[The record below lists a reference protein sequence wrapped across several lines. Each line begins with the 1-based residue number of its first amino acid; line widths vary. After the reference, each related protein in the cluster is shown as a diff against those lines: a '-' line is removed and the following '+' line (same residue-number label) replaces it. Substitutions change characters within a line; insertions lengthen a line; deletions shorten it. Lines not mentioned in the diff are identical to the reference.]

1 MRDYKALIR
10 QKRQEKGISQNQL
23 AKLVGISQPY
33 MNQIETGVRNPTL
46 PTLMKICEILD
57 ISLFGKE
64 DEETGGSVIAIP
76 CSRINSGLPAR
87 ICFPSTRAHTP

>member
-10 QKRQEKGISQNQL
+10 RKRQEKGISQNHL

-64 DEETGGSVIAIP
+64 NEETG
-76 CSRINSGLPAR
+76 
-87 ICFPSTRAHTP
+87 

>member
-1 MRDYKALIR
+1 MHKAIIYTYCSQLYNTSEVEAVNDYKTLIR

-33 MNQIETGVRNPTL
+33 MNQIESGVRYPTL
-46 PTLMKICEILD
+46 PVLVKICEILE

-64 DEETGGSVIAIP
+64 ET
-76 CSRINSGLPAR
+76 
-87 ICFPSTRAHTP
+87 

>member
-1 MRDYKALIR
+1 MSDYKALIR

-46 PTLMKICEILD
+46 PVLMKICEILE
-57 ISLFGKE
+57 ISLFS
-64 DEETGGSVIAIP
+64 D
-76 CSRINSGLPAR
+76 
-87 ICFPSTRAHTP
+87 ST

>member
-57 ISLFGKE
+57 ISLFGTE
-64 DEETGGSVIAIP
+64 DGENG
-76 CSRINSGLPAR
+76 
-87 ICFPSTRAHTP
+87 

>member
-33 MNQIETGVRNPTL
+33 MNQIETGVRNPPL

-64 DEETGGSVIAIP
+64 DEETG
-76 CSRINSGLPAR
+76 
-87 ICFPSTRAHTP
+87 

>member
-33 MNQIETGVRNPTL
+33 MNQIETGVRNPTQ

-57 ISLFGKE
+57 ICLFGKE
-64 DEETGGSVIAIP
+64 DEETG
-76 CSRINSGLPAR
+76 
-87 ICFPSTRAHTP
+87 

>member
-46 PTLMKICEILD
+46 PTMMKICEILD

-64 DEETGGSVIAIP
+64 DEETG
-76 CSRINSGLPAR
+76 
-87 ICFPSTRAHTP
+87 

>member
-1 MRDYKALIR
+1 MRDYKALFR

-64 DEETGGSVIAIP
+64 DEETG
-76 CSRINSGLPAR
+76 
-87 ICFPSTRAHTP
+87 

>member
-1 MRDYKALIR
+1 MCVNDILQKAIVYTYCKQLYNTDEVDVLKGYKILIR

-46 PTLMKICEILD
+46 PVLMRICEILE
-57 ISLFGKE
+57 ISLFG
-64 DEETGGSVIAIP
+64 DHS
-76 CSRINSGLPAR
+76 
-87 ICFPSTRAHTP
+87 